1 MENLEKNKAKHPH
14 HRMFY
19 DYYERDYYSQ
29 KVPIILNIHNFLD
42 IPELSKLSKAQ
53 PDIPDQPKLQK
64 KFHLFIAQQE
74 ISRFDGYPLEFFKRF
89 WQVISPLFNIMVKGI
104 KLSGLTPAHINTL
117 LPMTD
122 KDLTSSYRPLSLTNY
137 DLKIISKTPANRLET
152 VISSLTHSDQ
162 TGFIKHRQPTRAA
175 C

>member
-1 MENLEKNKAKHPH
+1 MTKQQELENKSHPPVSVKQRQSRDEQKKKMENLEKNKAKHPH

-19 DYYERDYYSQ
+19 DYYERLYYSQ

-89 WQVISPLFNIMVKGI
+89 WQVISPLFNIIVKGI
-104 KLSGLTPAHINTL
+104 KLSGLTPAHINTRL
-117 LPMTD
+117 L
-122 KDLTSSYRPLSLTNY
+122 LHYY
-137 DLKIISKTPANRLET
+137 
-152 VISSLTHSDQ
+152 Q
-162 TGFIKHRQPTRAA
+162 
-175 C
+175 

>member
-1 MENLEKNKAKHPH
+1 
-14 HRMFY
+14 MFY

-104 KLSGLTPAHINTL
+104 KLSGLTPAHG
-117 LPMTD
+117 
-122 KDLTSSYRPLSLTNY
+122 SYYTITNDRQRPHFQL
-137 DLKIISKTPANRLET
+137 
-152 VISSLTHSDQ
+152 Q
-162 TGFIKHRQPTRAA
+162 TIKSYQLWPKNNQ
-175 C
+175 

>member
-1 MENLEKNKAKHPH
+1 MSYLTKQQELENKSHPRFCETKTIKGRAGKKKENLEKNKAKHPH

-19 DYYERDYYSQ
+19 DYYERLYYSQ
-29 KVPIILNIHNFLD
+29 KVPIILNIRNFLD

-89 WQVISPLFNIMVKGI
+89 WQFISPLFNIMVKGI
-104 KLSGLTPAHINTL
+104 KLSGLTPAHINTRL
-117 LPMTD
+117 L
-122 KDLTSSYRPLSLTNY
+122 LHYY
-137 DLKIISKTPANRLET
+137 
-152 VISSLTHSDQ
+152 Q
-162 TGFIKHRQPTRAA
+162 
-175 C
+175 